1 MGIKQGLIH
10 CLTDAR
16 YARGA
21 ASRLGTKFNCYF
33 HKRIWRRFHRGD
45 DPINK
50 DWDNMIILDGCRY
63 DAFIETNWLE
73 GTCSPFMSTASESL
87 SYIRDN
93 FIGENFHDI
102 VYVSGN
108 PYLYDI
114 PERTFHAVYSA
125 VETGWDSELETVTPR
140 AIKSKAQ
147 MAFHKHPNKRFIMHF
162 MQPHYPFIGPRG
174 RAVEQGGWSPEG
186 DTDSHIWTQ
195 LQYGNESIT
204 EGRVWELYL
213 ENLKLVLE
221 TVEELIAEIKGK
233 TVITSDHG
241 NLIGERGFP
250 IPVKGYGH
258 PRHYYLSALVRV
270 PWHVI
275 PGDRRQIV
283 SEPPIRK
290 DTSIDQGVLE
300 SRLADL
306 GYR

>member
-1 MGIKQGLIH
+1 M
-10 CLTDAR
+10 
-16 YARGA
+16 
-21 ASRLGTKFNCYF
+21 NE
-33 HKRIWRRFHRGD
+33 
-45 DPINK
+45 
-50 DWDNMIILDGCRY
+50 DWDNLIILDGCRY

-73 GTCSPFMSTASESL
+73 GTCCPSISTASESL

-125 VETGWDSELETVTPR
+125 VESGWDSELETVTPGV
-140 AIKSKAQ
+140 IKNKAQ
-147 MAFHKHPNKRFIMHF
+147 MAFHKHSNKRFIIHF
-162 MQPHYPFIGPRG
+162 MQPHYPFIGSRG
-174 RAVEQGGWSPEG
+174 RAVEQGGGSPEG

-204 EGRVWELYL
+204 EERVWELYL
-213 ENLKLVLE
+213 ENLELVLE
-221 TVEELIAEIKGK
+221 TVEELIAEIEGK

-275 PGDRRQIV
+275 PGDRREIV
-283 SEPPIRK
+283 SEPPIK
-290 DTSIDQGVLE
+290 KNTSINQGVLE